1 MGAGGV
7 FKPLNEQH
15 ERLGPADIP
24 NGIACIV
31 TRPRPRPRHAVIAE
45 LRVMPTDQA

>member
-15 ERLGPADIP
+15 EQLGPADIA

-31 TRPRPRPRHAVIAE
+31 TRPRPRHAVIAE